1 MQDTYPHTYPQD
13 KQQDYEQDYNSQ
25 EYATRFGRSLTY
37 SRKPEFIDGF
47 LNSTMSLIYGGV
59 GLIALF
65 SSQWFLAA
73 MFSFAVM
80 YANPRLMLSIS
91 TGYGRRLNR
100 WGLNP
105 AMVTGCAL
113 GLIGGA
119 ILSIGL
125 LEPAHAQFFTN
136 IEEFLGTLAEGTEGA
151 ENMISLVMN
160 TIRGLFIIYMLFSLV
175 QVINAVR
182 QGEEWKD
189 LAKTPFL
196 ILCIGTISDV
206 LAGAIAG
213 T

>member
-1 MQDTYPHTYPQD
+1 MYD
-13 KQQDYEQDYNSQ
+13 QQVYSGYDPEGEPS
-25 EYATRFGRSLTY
+25 RFGRSLMPS
-37 SRKPEFIDGF
+37 SRKAELIDGL
-47 LNSTMSLIYGGV
+47 LNPTMSVLYGCLG
-59 GLIALF
+59 ALTLF
-65 SSQWFLAA
+65 ASQWFLAA
-73 MFSFAVM
+73 MFSFAAI
-80 YANPRLMLSIS
+80 YANPGLMVSLS

-151 ENMISLVMN
+151 DEMIALVMN
-160 TIRGLFIIYMLFSLV
+160 TIRALFIIYMLFSLV

-196 ILCIGTISDV
+196 ILCIGVIADV
-206 LAGAIAG
+206 LAAAIAG
-213 T
+213 G